1 MEDSKLDIKKLGGL
15 RGGYLN
21 EKTKSLYS
29 KLSFID
35 LAGSERAR
43 DVTDTNKQTRIDGAE
58 INKVSFFSIYYLSF
72 YKNN

>member
-1 MEDSKLDIKKLGGL
+1 MEDSKLDVKKLGGL

-43 DVTDTNKQTRIDGAE
+43 DVTDTNK
-58 INKVSFFSIYYLSF
+58 
-72 YKNN
+72 